1 METFLEKCPNTILQP
16 LYFLWFV
23 SYPKHIENVHLL
35 VSLKGEDGLPGP
47 KGAKGIP
54 GDPVSKS
61 KHIVNT

>member
-1 METFLEKCPNTILQP
+1 MVCKSHHK
-16 LYFLWFV
+16 W

-61 KHIVNT
+61 KNIANTWKIMIQKWV